1 MRNILAS
8 AMEAELRDL
17 FVNCQRG
24 VATRMDLIEMSHAHT
39 HTLEVMDS
47 TAGDEFIDEN
57 IHQLRS
63 RTIGMRFYWVRY
75 RVRQGKCMVYW
86 MAGEHYLEDY
96 FTKHQPDR
104 HHQAQQSTYIV
115 PTANVSNYSCYMSP
129 NDLKGCVEYLPSQG
143 IPPHW

>member
-47 TAGDEFIDEN
+47 TTGDEFIDEN

-75 RVRQGKCMVYW
+75 RVRQGQLLVYW
-86 MAGEHYLEDY
+86 MSEEYNLAEY
-96 FTKHQPDR
+96 FTKHQTTS
-104 HHQAQQSTYIV
+104 HHRAQRSTYLI
-115 PTANVSNYSCYMSP
+115 PTSDISKYAC
-129 NDLKGCVEYLPSQG
+129 
-143 IPPHW
+143 